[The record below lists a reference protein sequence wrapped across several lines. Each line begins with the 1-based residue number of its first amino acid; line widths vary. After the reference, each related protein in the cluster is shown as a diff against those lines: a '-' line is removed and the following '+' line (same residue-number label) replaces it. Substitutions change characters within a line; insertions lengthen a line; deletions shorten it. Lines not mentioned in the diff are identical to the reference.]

1 MLIAILT
8 GLMMFILCLSS
19 ATFATTFLPVD
30 RNGLEE
36 YYIQYLERERKLT
49 QNWSGVVTVGALV
62 ILSACLKLD
71 QIDVESR
78 AGSSR
83 IFSEDRRR

>member
-1 MLIAILT
+1 MLLTILT
-8 GLMMFILCLSS
+8 GLMMFVLCLSS
-19 ATFATTFLPVD
+19 STFATTFLPVD
-30 RNGLEE
+30 EDGLEPFYVE
-36 YYIQYLERERKLT
+36 YLERERKIT

-71 QIDVESR
+71 QIDAESR

-83 IFSEDRRR
+83 IFREDRRR